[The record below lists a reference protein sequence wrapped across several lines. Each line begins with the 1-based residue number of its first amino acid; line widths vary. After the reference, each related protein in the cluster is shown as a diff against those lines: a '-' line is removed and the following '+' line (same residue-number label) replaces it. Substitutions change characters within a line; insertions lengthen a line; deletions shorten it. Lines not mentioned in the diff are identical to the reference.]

1 MVMNKTMTDIPI
13 IVEFEEKEFDSD
25 LDKEQIEL
33 SFVTDNEGKLVHNFK
48 DWSFLRKFKKLKV
61 LKLCR
66 AEILKE
72 FSNNFFTNLYSME
85 KLEKLIIEESQI
97 SLPDKPLPSNLFPKN
112 FKEYEIKFDLKY
124 LPSDIFEPNKG
135 KDFEEYQ
142 GIGDLDDLEYT
153 YDWFTKGFPQLYDFP
168 NIEKF
173 KKLEILNFYN
183 IFDTESYQGH
193 LFEMDNSLFYKKI
206 NIIKSLLKKANVKKI
221 NIFGL
226 NLNNNKIYDEEKA
239 RDDITGKSFIYFDSE
254 IFKSITE
261 LYNTK
266 KIIFNS
272 ENPLKYLK
280 KYYRVSNLKEITNLA
295 MTSGIPKGVKNF
307 TLGEEG
313 TIQIKMK
320 V

>member
-1 MVMNKTMTDIPI
+1 MNKTMTDIPI

-25 LDKEQIEL
+25 LEKEQIEL

-61 LKLCR
+61 LKLKG
-66 AEILKE
+66 AEIGE

-85 KLEKLIIEESQI
+85 KLEKLIIEGSQI

-112 FKEYEIKFDLKY
+112 FKEYEIKFHLKY

-168 NIEKF
+168 NIDKF

-193 LFEMDNSLFYKKI
+193 LFEMGDSLFYKKI
-206 NIIKSLLKKANVKKI
+206 DIIKSLLKKANVKKI

-226 NLNNNKIYDEEKA
+226 NLNNENIYT
-239 RDDITGKSFIYFDSE
+239 RDIATYDGVLGLPEKSFTLYDSE

-261 LYNTK
+261 LYNIK
-266 KIIFNS
+266 KVVFNN
-272 ENPLKYLK
+272 EDPLKYLK
-280 KYYRVSNLKEITNLA
+280 KYYKCSNLKEITNLA
-295 MTSGIPKGVKNF
+295 KTSGIPKGVKYF
-307 TLGEEG
+307 G
-313 TIQIKMK
+313 T
-320 V
+320 

>member
-1 MVMNKTMTDIPI
+1 MDKTMNDIPI
-13 IVEFEEKEFDSD
+13 IVEFEEKEFDKD
-25 LDKEQIEL
+25 LNKEEIEL
-33 SFVTDNEGKLVHNFK
+33 SFVRDYEGNLVHNFK

-61 LKLCR
+61 LKLKD
-66 AEILKE
+66 AEIGE

-85 KLEKLIIEESQI
+85 KLEKLIIEGSQI

-112 FKEYEIKFDLKY
+112 FKEYEIKFHLKY

-135 KDFEEYQ
+135 KDFKEYQ

-168 NIEKF
+168 NIDKF

-193 LFEMDNSLFYKKI
+193 LFEMGDSLFYKKI
-206 NIIKSLLKKANVKKI
+206 DIIKSLLKKANVKKI

-226 NLNNNKIYDEEKA
+226 NLNNENIYT
-239 RDDITGKSFIYFDSE
+239 RDIATYDGVLGLPEKSFTLYDSE

-261 LYNTK
+261 LYNIK
-266 KIIFNS
+266 KVVFNN
-272 ENPLKYLK
+272 EDPLKYLK
-280 KYYRVSNLKEITNLA
+280 KYYKCSNLKEITNLA
-295 MTSGIPKGVKNF
+295 KTSGIPKGVKNNF
-307 TLGEEG
+307 G
-313 TIQIKMK
+313 T
-320 V
+320 

>member
-1 MVMNKTMTDIPI
+1 MDKTMNDIPI
-13 IVEFEEKEFDSD
+13 IVEFEEKEFDKD
-25 LDKEQIEL
+25 LNKEEIEL
-33 SFVTDNEGKLVHNFK
+33 SFVRDYEGNLVHNFK

-61 LKLCR
+61 LKLKG
-66 AEILKE
+66 AEIGE

-85 KLEKLIIEESQI
+85 KLEKLIIEGSQI

-112 FKEYEIKFDLKY
+112 FKEYEIKFHLKY

-135 KDFEEYQ
+135 KDFKEYQ

-168 NIEKF
+168 NIDKF

-193 LFEMDNSLFYKKI
+193 LFEMGDSLFYKKI
-206 NIIKSLLKKANVKKI
+206 DIIKSLLKKANVKKI

-226 NLNNNKIYDEEKA
+226 NLNNENIYT
-239 RDDITGKSFIYFDSE
+239 RDIATYDGVLGLPEKSFTLYDSE

-261 LYNTK
+261 LYNIK
-266 KIIFNS
+266 KVVLNN

-280 KYYRVSNLKEITNLA
+280 KYYKCSNLKEITNLA
-295 MTSGIPKGVKNF
+295 KTSGIPKGVKYF
-307 TLGEEG
+307 G
-313 TIQIKMK
+313 T
-320 V
+320 

>member
-1 MVMNKTMTDIPI
+1 MIYFPI
-13 IVEFEEKEFDSD
+13 TVEFEEKEFDSV
-25 LDKEQIEL
+25 LEKEQIEL
-33 SFVTDNEGKLVHNFK
+33 YFVTDNDGKIVHNFK
-48 DWSFLRKFKKLKV
+48 DWSFLKKFKKLKV
-61 LKLCR
+61 LKLNR
-66 AEILKE
+66 AEILKK
-72 FSNNFFTNLYSME
+72 FSNNFFTNLYGMD
-85 KLEKLIIEESQI
+85 KLEKLIIEDTQI
-97 SLPDKPLPSNLFPKN
+97 SLPDKPLPINLYPKN

-135 KDFEEYQ
+135 EDYKGYE
-142 GIGDLDDLEYT
+142 GIGDIDDLEYT
-153 YDWFTKGFPQLYDFP
+153 FEWFTKGFPQLYDFP

-183 IFDTESYQGH
+183 ILDTDSYQGH
-193 LFEMDNSLFYKKI
+193 LFEIDNSLFYKKI
-206 NIIKSLLKKANVKKI
+206 NIIKSLLKKTNVKNI

-226 NLNNNKIYDEEKA
+226 NLKNDNIYEREIAK
-239 RDDITGKSFIYFDSE
+239 DDATGKSFTYFESE

-261 LYNTK
+261 LYNIK
-266 KIIFNS
+266 KILFNN

-280 KYYRVSNLKEITNLA
+280 RYYKVSNLKEITNLA
-295 MTSGIPKGVKNF
+295 ITSGIPKGVKNF

>member
-1 MVMNKTMTDIPI
+1 MDKTMNDIPI
-13 IVEFEEKEFDSD
+13 IVEFEEKEFDND
-25 LDKEQIEL
+25 LDKEEIEL
-33 SFVTDNEGKLVHNFK
+33 SFVTDNEGNLVHNFK

-61 LKLCR
+61 LKLKG
-66 AEILKE
+66 AEIGE

-85 KLEKLIIEESQI
+85 KLEKLIIEGSQI

-112 FKEYEIKFDLKY
+112 FKEYEIKFHLKY

-168 NIEKF
+168 NIDKF
-173 KKLEILNFYN
+173 KKIEILNFYN

-193 LFEMDNSLFYKKI
+193 LFEMGDSLFYKKI
-206 NIIKSLLKKANVKKI
+206 DIIKSLLKKANVKKI

-226 NLNNNKIYDEEKA
+226 NLNNENIYTRDIATYDGVLGLPEKA
-239 RDDITGKSFIYFDSE
+239 FTLYDSE

-261 LYNTK
+261 LYNIK
-266 KIIFNS
+266 KVVFNN
-272 ENPLKYLK
+272 EDPLKYLK
-280 KYYRVSNLKEITNLA
+280 KYYKCSNLKEITNLA
-295 MTSGIPKGVKNF
+295 KTSGIPKGVKHF
-307 TLGEEG
+307 G
-313 TIQIKMK
+313 T
-320 V
+320 

>member
-1 MVMNKTMTDIPI
+1 MDKTMTDIPI

-25 LDKEQIEL
+25 LDKEEIEL

-97 SLPDKPLPSNLFPKN
+97 SLPDKPLPNNLFPKN
-112 FKEYEIKFDLKY
+112 FKEYEIKFHLKY

-142 GIGDLDDLEYT
+142 GIGDLDDLEFT

-168 NIEKF
+168 NIDKF

-193 LFEMDNSLFYKKI
+193 LFEMGDSLFYKKVD
-206 NIIKSLLKKANVKKI
+206 IIKSFLKKANVKKI

-226 NLNNNKIYDEEKA
+226 NLNNEDIYTK
-239 RDDITGKSFIYFDSE
+239 DIATYDGVLGLPEKSFTLYDSE

-261 LYNTK
+261 LYNIK
-266 KIIFNS
+266 KVVFNN
-272 ENPLKYLK
+272 EDPLKYLK
-280 KYYRVSNLKEITNLA
+280 KYYKCSNLKEITNLA
-295 MTSGIPKGVKNF
+295 KTSGIPKGVKDYLL
-307 TLGEEG
+307 T
-313 TIQIKMK
+313 
-320 V
+320 

>member
-1 MVMNKTMTDIPI
+1 MNDIPI
-13 IVEFEEKEFDSD
+13 IVEFEEKEFDND
-25 LDKEQIEL
+25 LDKEEIEL
-33 SFVTDNEGKLVHNFK
+33 SFVTDNEGNLVHNFK

-61 LKLCR
+61 LKLKG
-66 AEILKE
+66 AEIGE

-85 KLEKLIIEESQI
+85 KLEKLIIEGSQI

-112 FKEYEIKFDLKY
+112 FKEYEIKFHLKY

-168 NIEKF
+168 NIDKF

-193 LFEMDNSLFYKKI
+193 LFEMGDSLFYKKI
-206 NIIKSLLKKANVKKI
+206 DIIKSLLKKANVKKI

-226 NLNNNKIYDEEKA
+226 NLNNENIYT
-239 RDDITGKSFIYFDSE
+239 RDIATYDGVLGLPEKSFTLYDSE

-261 LYNTK
+261 LYNIK
-266 KIIFNS
+266 KVVFNN
-272 ENPLKYLK
+272 EDPLKYLK
-280 KYYRVSNLKEITNLA
+280 KYYKCSNLKEITNLA
-295 MTSGIPKGVKNF
+295 KTSGIPKGVKNNF
-307 TLGEEG
+307 G
-313 TIQIKMK
+313 T
-320 V
+320 

>member
-1 MVMNKTMTDIPI
+1 MNDIPI
-13 IVEFEEKEFDSD
+13 IVEFEEKEFDKD
-25 LDKEQIEL
+25 LNKEEIEL
-33 SFVTDNEGKLVHNFK
+33 SFVRDYEGNLVHNFK

-61 LKLCR
+61 LKLKG
-66 AEILKE
+66 AEIGE

-85 KLEKLIIEESQI
+85 KLEKLIIEGSQI

-112 FKEYEIKFDLKY
+112 FKEYEIKFHLKY

-135 KDFEEYQ
+135 KDFKEYQ

-168 NIEKF
+168 NIDKF

-193 LFEMDNSLFYKKI
+193 LFEMGDSLFYKKI
-206 NIIKSLLKKANVKKI
+206 DIIKSLLKKANVKKI

-226 NLNNNKIYDEEKA
+226 NLNNENIYT
-239 RDDITGKSFIYFDSE
+239 RDIATYDGVLGLPEKSFTLYDSE

-261 LYNTK
+261 LYNIK
-266 KIIFNS
+266 KVVFNN
-272 ENPLKYLK
+272 EDPLKYLK
-280 KYYRVSNLKEITNLA
+280 KYYKCSNLKEITNLA
-295 MTSGIPKGVKNF
+295 KTSGIPKGVKNNF
-307 TLGEEG
+307 G
-313 TIQIKMK
+313 T
-320 V
+320 

>member
-1 MVMNKTMTDIPI
+1 MDKTMNDIPI
-13 IVEFEEKEFDSD
+13 IVEFEEKEFDKD
-25 LDKEQIEL
+25 LNKEEIEL
-33 SFVTDNEGKLVHNFK
+33 SFVRDYEGNLVHNFK

-61 LKLCR
+61 LKLKG
-66 AEILKE
+66 AEIGE

-85 KLEKLIIEESQI
+85 KLEKLIIEGSQI

-112 FKEYEIKFDLKY
+112 FKEYEIKFHLKY

-135 KDFEEYQ
+135 KDFKEYQ

-168 NIEKF
+168 NIDKF

-193 LFEMDNSLFYKKI
+193 LFEMGDSLFYKKI
-206 NIIKSLLKKANVKKI
+206 DTIKSLLKKANVKKI

-226 NLNNNKIYDEEKA
+226 NLNNENIYT
-239 RDDITGKSFIYFDSE
+239 RDIATYDGVLGLPEKSFTLYDSE

-261 LYNTK
+261 LYNIK
-266 KIIFNS
+266 KVVFNN
-272 ENPLKYLK
+272 EDPLKYLK
-280 KYYRVSNLKEITNLA
+280 KYYKCSNLKEITNLA
-295 MTSGIPKGVKNF
+295 KTSGIPKGVKYF
-307 TLGEEG
+307 G
-313 TIQIKMK
+313 T
-320 V
+320 

>member
-1 MVMNKTMTDIPI
+1 
-13 IVEFEEKEFDSD
+13 
-25 LDKEQIEL
+25 
-33 SFVTDNEGKLVHNFK
+33 
-48 DWSFLRKFKKLKV
+48 
-61 LKLCR
+61 
-66 AEILKE
+66 
-72 FSNNFFTNLYSME
+72 
-85 KLEKLIIEESQI
+85 
-97 SLPDKPLPSNLFPKN
+97 
-112 FKEYEIKFDLKY
+112 
-124 LPSDIFEPNKG
+124 
-135 KDFEEYQ
+135 
-142 GIGDLDDLEYT
+142 
-153 YDWFTKGFPQLYDFP
+153 
-168 NIEKF
+168 
-173 KKLEILNFYN
+173 
-183 IFDTESYQGH
+183 
-193 LFEMDNSLFYKKI
+193 MDNSLFYKKI

>member
-1 MVMNKTMTDIPI
+1 MDKTMNDIPI
-13 IVEFEEKEFDSD
+13 IVEFEEKEFDND
-25 LDKEQIEL
+25 LDKEEIEL
-33 SFVTDNEGKLVHNFK
+33 SFVTDNEGNLVHNFK

-61 LKLCR
+61 LKLKD
-66 AEILKE
+66 AEIGE

-85 KLEKLIIEESQI
+85 KLEKLIIEGSQI

-112 FKEYEIKFDLKY
+112 FKEYEIKFHLKY

-135 KDFEEYQ
+135 KDFKEYQ

-168 NIEKF
+168 NIDKF

-193 LFEMDNSLFYKKI
+193 LFEMGDSLFYKKI
-206 NIIKSLLKKANVKKI
+206 DTIKSLLKKANVKKI

-226 NLNNNKIYDEEKA
+226 NLNNENIYT
-239 RDDITGKSFIYFDSE
+239 RDIATYDGVLGLPEKSFTLYDSE

-261 LYNTK
+261 LYNIK
-266 KIIFNS
+266 KVVLNN

-280 KYYRVSNLKEITNLA
+280 KYYKCSNLKEITNLA
-295 MTSGIPKGVKNF
+295 KTSGIPKGVKYF
-307 TLGEEG
+307 G
-313 TIQIKMK
+313 T
-320 V
+320 

>member
-1 MVMNKTMTDIPI
+1 MDKTMNDIPI
-13 IVEFEEKEFDSD
+13 IVEFEEKEFDKD
-25 LDKEQIEL
+25 LNKEEIEL
-33 SFVTDNEGKLVHNFK
+33 SFVRDNEGNLVHNFK

-61 LKLCR
+61 LKLKD
-66 AEILKE
+66 AEIGE

-85 KLEKLIIEESQI
+85 KLEKLIIEGSQI

-112 FKEYEIKFDLKY
+112 FKEYEIKFHLKY

-135 KDFEEYQ
+135 KDFKEYQ

-168 NIEKF
+168 NIDKF

-193 LFEMDNSLFYKKI
+193 LFEMGDSLFYKKI
-206 NIIKSLLKKANVKKI
+206 DTIKSLLKKANVKKI

-226 NLNNNKIYDEEKA
+226 NLNNENIYT
-239 RDDITGKSFIYFDSE
+239 RDIATYDGVLGLPEKSFTLYDSE

-261 LYNTK
+261 LYNIK
-266 KIIFNS
+266 KVVLNN

-280 KYYRVSNLKEITNLA
+280 KYYKCSNLKEITNLA
-295 MTSGIPKGVKNF
+295 KTSGIPKGVKYF
-307 TLGEEG
+307 G
-313 TIQIKMK
+313 T
-320 V
+320 

>member
-1 MVMNKTMTDIPI
+1 MDKTMTDIPI

-25 LDKEQIEL
+25 LDKEEIEL
-33 SFVTDNEGKLVHNFK
+33 SFVDDNEGKLVHNFK

-97 SLPDKPLPSNLFPKN
+97 SLPDKSLPSNLFPKN
-112 FKEYEIKFDLKY
+112 FKEYEIKFNLKY

-168 NIEKF
+168 NIDKF

-193 LFEMDNSLFYKKI
+193 LFEMGDSLFYKKI
-206 NIIKSLLKKANVKKI
+206 DIIKSLLKKANVKKI

-226 NLNNNKIYDEEKA
+226 NLNNENIYT
-239 RDDITGKSFIYFDSE
+239 RDIATYDGVLGLPEKSFTLYDSE

-261 LYNTK
+261 LYNIK
-266 KIIFNS
+266 KVIFNN
-272 ENPLKYLK
+272 EDPLKYLK
-280 KYYRVSNLKEITNLA
+280 KYYKCSNLKEITNLA
-295 MTSGIPKGVKNF
+295 KTSGIPKGVKYF
-307 TLGEEG
+307 ET
-313 TIQIKMK
+313 
-320 V
+320 

>member
-1 MVMNKTMTDIPI
+1 MDKTMNDIPI
-13 IVEFEEKEFDSD
+13 IVEFEEKEFDND
-25 LDKEQIEL
+25 LDKEEIEL
-33 SFVTDNEGKLVHNFK
+33 SFVTDNEGNLVHNFK

-61 LKLCR
+61 LKLKG
-66 AEILKE
+66 AEIGE

-85 KLEKLIIEESQI
+85 KLEKLIIEGSQI

-112 FKEYEIKFDLKY
+112 FKEYEIKFHLKY

-168 NIEKF
+168 NIDKF

-193 LFEMDNSLFYKKI
+193 LFEMGDSLFYKKI
-206 NIIKSLLKKANVKKI
+206 DIIKSLLKKANVKKI

-226 NLNNNKIYDEEKA
+226 NLNNENIYT
-239 RDDITGKSFIYFDSE
+239 RDIATYDGVLGLPEKSFTLYDSE

-261 LYNTK
+261 LYNIK
-266 KIIFNS
+266 KVVFNN
-272 ENPLKYLK
+272 EDPLKYLK
-280 KYYRVSNLKEITNLA
+280 KYYKCSNLKEITNLA
-295 MTSGIPKGVKNF
+295 KTSGIPKGVKHF
-307 TLGEEG
+307 G
-313 TIQIKMK
+313 T
-320 V
+320 

>member
-1 MVMNKTMTDIPI
+1 MDKTMNDIPI
-13 IVEFEEKEFDSD
+13 IVEFEEKEFDKD
-25 LDKEQIEL
+25 LNKEEIEL
-33 SFVTDNEGKLVHNFK
+33 SFVRDYEGNLVHNFK

-61 LKLCR
+61 LKLKD
-66 AEILKE
+66 AEIGE

-85 KLEKLIIEESQI
+85 KLEKLIIEGSQI

-112 FKEYEIKFDLKY
+112 FKEYEIKFHLKY

-168 NIEKF
+168 NIDKF

-193 LFEMDNSLFYKKI
+193 LFEMGDSLFYKKI
-206 NIIKSLLKKANVKKI
+206 DIIKSLLKKANVKKI

-226 NLNNNKIYDEEKA
+226 NLNNENIYT
-239 RDDITGKSFIYFDSE
+239 RDIATYDGVLGLPEKSFTLYDSE

-261 LYNTK
+261 LYNIK
-266 KIIFNS
+266 KVVFNN
-272 ENPLKYLK
+272 EDPLKYLK
-280 KYYRVSNLKEITNLA
+280 KYYKCSNLKEITNLA
-295 MTSGIPKGVKNF
+295 KTSGIPKGVKYF
-307 TLGEEG
+307 G
-313 TIQIKMK
+313 T
-320 V
+320 

>member
-1 MVMNKTMTDIPI
+1 MDKTMNDIPI
-13 IVEFEEKEFDSD
+13 IVEFEEKEFDKD
-25 LDKEQIEL
+25 LNKEEIEL
-33 SFVTDNEGKLVHNFK
+33 SFVRDYEGNLVHNFK
-48 DWSFLRKFKKLKV
+48 DLSFLRKFKKLKV
-61 LKLCR
+61 LKLKD
-66 AEILKE
+66 AEIGE

-85 KLEKLIIEESQI
+85 KLEKLIIEGSQI

-112 FKEYEIKFDLKY
+112 FKEYEIKFHLKY

-135 KDFEEYQ
+135 KDFKEYQ

-168 NIEKF
+168 NIDKF

-193 LFEMDNSLFYKKI
+193 LFEMGDSLFYKKI
-206 NIIKSLLKKANVKKI
+206 DIIKSLLKKANVKKI

-226 NLNNNKIYDEEKA
+226 NLNNENIYT
-239 RDDITGKSFIYFDSE
+239 RDIATYDGVLGLPEKSFTLYDSE

-261 LYNTK
+261 LYNIK
-266 KIIFNS
+266 KVVLNN

-280 KYYRVSNLKEITNLA
+280 KYYKCSNLKEITNLA
-295 MTSGIPKGVKNF
+295 KTSGIPKGVKYF
-307 TLGEEG
+307 G
-313 TIQIKMK
+313 T
-320 V
+320 

>member
-1 MVMNKTMTDIPI
+1 MDKTMNDIPI

-25 LDKEQIEL
+25 LDKEEIEL
-33 SFVTDNEGKLVHNFK
+33 SFVRDNEGNLVHNFK

-61 LKLCR
+61 LKLKD
-66 AEILKE
+66 AEIGE
-72 FSNNFFTNLYSME
+72 FSNNFFANLYSME

-112 FKEYEIKFDLKY
+112 FKEYEIKFHLKY

-142 GIGDLDDLEYT
+142 GIGDLDDLEFT

-168 NIEKF
+168 NIDKF

-193 LFEMDNSLFYKKI
+193 LFEMGDSLFYKKI
-206 NIIKSLLKKANVKKI
+206 DIIKSLLKKANVKKI

-226 NLNNNKIYDEEKA
+226 NLNNEDIYTQ
-239 RDDITGKSFIYFDSE
+239 DIATYD
-254 IFKSITE
+254 
-261 LYNTK
+261 
-266 KIIFNS
+266 
-272 ENPLKYLK
+272 
-280 KYYRVSNLKEITNLA
+280 
-295 MTSGIPKGVKNF
+295 GV
-307 TLGEEG
+307 
-313 TIQIKMK
+313 
-320 V
+320 

>member
-1 MVMNKTMTDIPI
+1 MNDIPI
-13 IVEFEEKEFDSD
+13 IVEFEEKEFDKD
-25 LDKEQIEL
+25 LNKEEIEL
-33 SFVTDNEGKLVHNFK
+33 SFVRDYEGNLVHNFK

-61 LKLCR
+61 LKLKD
-66 AEILKE
+66 AEIGE

-85 KLEKLIIEESQI
+85 KLEKLIIEGSQI

-112 FKEYEIKFDLKY
+112 FKEYEIKFHLKY

-135 KDFEEYQ
+135 KDFKEYQ

-168 NIEKF
+168 NIDKF

-193 LFEMDNSLFYKKI
+193 LFEMGDSLFYKKI
-206 NIIKSLLKKANVKKI
+206 DTIKSLLKKANVKKI

-226 NLNNNKIYDEEKA
+226 NLNNENIYT
-239 RDDITGKSFIYFDSE
+239 RDIATYDGVLGLPEKSFTLYDSE

-261 LYNTK
+261 LYNIK
-266 KIIFNS
+266 KVVLNN

-280 KYYRVSNLKEITNLA
+280 KYYKCSNLKEITNLA
-295 MTSGIPKGVKNF
+295 KTSGIPKGVKYF
-307 TLGEEG
+307 G
-313 TIQIKMK
+313 T
-320 V
+320 

>member
-1 MVMNKTMTDIPI
+1 MDKTMNDIPI
-13 IVEFEEKEFDSD
+13 IVEFEEKEFDND
-25 LDKEQIEL
+25 LDKEEIEL
-33 SFVTDNEGKLVHNFK
+33 SFVTDNEGNLVHNFK

-61 LKLCR
+61 LKLKG
-66 AEILKE
+66 AEIGE

-85 KLEKLIIEESQI
+85 KLEKLIIEGSQI

-112 FKEYEIKFDLKY
+112 FKEYEIKFHLKY

-168 NIEKF
+168 NIDKF

-193 LFEMDNSLFYKKI
+193 LFEMGDSLFYKKI
-206 NIIKSLLKKANVKKI
+206 DTIKSLLKKANVKKI

-226 NLNNNKIYDEEKA
+226 NLNNENIYT
-239 RDDITGKSFIYFDSE
+239 RDIATYDGVLGLPEKSFTLYDSE

-261 LYNTK
+261 LYNIK
-266 KIIFNS
+266 KVVLNN

-280 KYYRVSNLKEITNLA
+280 KYYKCSNLKEITNLA
-295 MTSGIPKGVKNF
+295 KTSGIPKGVKYF
-307 TLGEEG
+307 G
-313 TIQIKMK
+313 T
-320 V
+320 

>member
-1 MVMNKTMTDIPI
+1 MDKTMNDIPI
-13 IVEFEEKEFDSD
+13 IVEFEEKEFDKD
-25 LDKEQIEL
+25 LNKEEIEL
-33 SFVTDNEGKLVHNFK
+33 SFVRDYEGNLVHNFK

-61 LKLCR
+61 LKLKD
-66 AEILKE
+66 AEIGE

-85 KLEKLIIEESQI
+85 KLEKLIIEGSQI

-112 FKEYEIKFDLKY
+112 FKEYEIKFHLKY

-135 KDFEEYQ
+135 KDFKEYQ

-168 NIEKF
+168 NIDKF

-193 LFEMDNSLFYKKI
+193 LFEMGDSLFYKKI
-206 NIIKSLLKKANVKKI
+206 DTIKSLLKKANVKKI

-226 NLNNNKIYDEEKA
+226 NLNNENIYT
-239 RDDITGKSFIYFDSE
+239 RDIATYDGVLGLPEKSFTLYDSE

-261 LYNTK
+261 LYNIK
-266 KIIFNS
+266 KVVLNN

-280 KYYRVSNLKEITNLA
+280 KYYKCSNLKEITNLA
-295 MTSGIPKGVKNF
+295 KTSGIPKGVKYF
-307 TLGEEG
+307 G
-313 TIQIKMK
+313 T
-320 V
+320 

>member
-1 MVMNKTMTDIPI
+1 MDKTMNDIPI
-13 IVEFEEKEFDSD
+13 IVEFEEKEFDND
-25 LDKEQIEL
+25 LDKEEIEL
-33 SFVTDNEGKLVHNFK
+33 SFVTDNEGNLVHNFK

-61 LKLCR
+61 LKLKG
-66 AEILKE
+66 AEIGE

-85 KLEKLIIEESQI
+85 KLEKLIIEGSQI

-112 FKEYEIKFDLKY
+112 FKEYEIKFHLKY

-168 NIEKF
+168 NIDKF

-193 LFEMDNSLFYKKI
+193 LFEMGDSLFYKKI
-206 NIIKSLLKKANVKKI
+206 DTIKSLLKKANVKKI

-226 NLNNNKIYDEEKA
+226 NLNNENIYT
-239 RDDITGKSFIYFDSE
+239 RDIATYDGVLGLPEKSFTLYDSE

-261 LYNTK
+261 LYNIK
-266 KIIFNS
+266 KVVFNN
-272 ENPLKYLK
+272 EDPLKYLK
-280 KYYRVSNLKEITNLA
+280 KYYKCSNLKEITNLA
-295 MTSGIPKGVKNF
+295 KTSGIPKGVKNNF
-307 TLGEEG
+307 G
-313 TIQIKMK
+313 T
-320 V
+320 

>member
-1 MVMNKTMTDIPI
+1 MDKTMTDIPI

-25 LDKEQIEL
+25 LDKEEIEL
-33 SFVTDNEGKLVHNFK
+33 SFVDDNEGKLVHNFK

-112 FKEYEIKFDLKY
+112 FKEYEIKFNLKY

-142 GIGDLDDLEYT
+142 GIGDLDDLEFT

-168 NIEKF
+168 NIDKF

-193 LFEMDNSLFYKKI
+193 LFEMGDSLFYKKI
-206 NIIKSLLKKANVKKI
+206 DIIKSLLKKANVKKI

-226 NLNNNKIYDEEKA
+226 NLNNENIYT
-239 RDDITGKSFIYFDSE
+239 RDIATYDGVLGLPEKSFTLYDSE

-261 LYNTK
+261 LYNIK
-266 KIIFNS
+266 KVIFNN
-272 ENPLKYLK
+272 EDPLKYLK
-280 KYYRVSNLKEITNLA
+280 KYYKCSNLKEITNLA
-295 MTSGIPKGVKNF
+295 KTSGIPKGVKYF
-307 TLGEEG
+307 ET
-313 TIQIKMK
+313 
-320 V
+320 

>member
-1 MVMNKTMTDIPI
+1 MDKTMNDIPI
-13 IVEFEEKEFDSD
+13 IVEFEEKEFDKD
-25 LDKEQIEL
+25 LNKEEIEL
-33 SFVTDNEGKLVHNFK
+33 SFVRDYEGNLVHNFK

-61 LKLCR
+61 LKLKG
-66 AEILKE
+66 AEIGE

-85 KLEKLIIEESQI
+85 KLEKLIIEGSQI

-112 FKEYEIKFDLKY
+112 FKEYEIKFHLKY

-168 NIEKF
+168 NIDKF

-193 LFEMDNSLFYKKI
+193 LFEMGDSLFYKKI
-206 NIIKSLLKKANVKKI
+206 DIIKSLLKKANVKKI

-226 NLNNNKIYDEEKA
+226 NLNNENIYT
-239 RDDITGKSFIYFDSE
+239 RDIATYDGVLGLPEKSFTLYDSE

-261 LYNTK
+261 LYNIK
-266 KIIFNS
+266 KVVFNN
-272 ENPLKYLK
+272 EDPLKYLK
-280 KYYRVSNLKEITNLA
+280 KYYKCSNLKEITNLA
-295 MTSGIPKGVKNF
+295 KTSGIPKGVKNNF
-307 TLGEEG
+307 G
-313 TIQIKMK
+313 T
-320 V
+320 

>member
-1 MVMNKTMTDIPI
+1 MDKTMNDIPI
-13 IVEFEEKEFDSD
+13 IVEFEEKEFDKD
-25 LDKEQIEL
+25 LNKEEIEL
-33 SFVTDNEGKLVHNFK
+33 SFVRDYEGNLVHNFK

-61 LKLCR
+61 LKLKD
-66 AEILKE
+66 AEIGE

-85 KLEKLIIEESQI
+85 KLEKLIIEGSQI

-112 FKEYEIKFDLKY
+112 FKEYEIKFHLKY

-135 KDFEEYQ
+135 KGFEEYQ

-168 NIEKF
+168 NIDKF

-193 LFEMDNSLFYKKI
+193 LFEMGDSLFYKKI
-206 NIIKSLLKKANVKKI
+206 DTIKSLLKKANVKKI

-226 NLNNNKIYDEEKA
+226 NLNNENIYT
-239 RDDITGKSFIYFDSE
+239 RDIATYDGVLGLPEKSFTLYDSE

-261 LYNTK
+261 LYNIK
-266 KIIFNS
+266 KVVLNN
-272 ENPLKYLK
+272 EHPLKYLK
-280 KYYRVSNLKEITNLA
+280 KYYKCSNLKEITNLA
-295 MTSGIPKGVKNF
+295 KTSGIPKGVKYF
-307 TLGEEG
+307 G
-313 TIQIKMK
+313 T
-320 V
+320 

>member
-1 MVMNKTMTDIPI
+1 MTDIPI

-25 LDKEQIEL
+25 LDKEEIEL

-61 LKLCR
+61 LKLYR
-66 AEILKE
+66 AEILNE

-112 FKEYEIKFDLKY
+112 FKEYEIKFHLKY

-142 GIGDLDDLEYT
+142 GIGDLDDLEFT
-153 YDWFTKGFPQLYDFP
+153 YDWFTIGFPQLYDFP
-168 NIEKF
+168 NIDKF

-193 LFEMDNSLFYKKI
+193 LFEMGDSLFYKKI
-206 NIIKSLLKKANVKKI
+206 DTIKSLLKKANVKKI

-226 NLNNNKIYDEEKA
+226 NLNSENIYI
-239 RDDITGKSFIYFDSE
+239 RDIATYDGVLGLPEKSFTLYDSE

-261 LYNTK
+261 LYNIK
-266 KIIFNS
+266 KVVFNN
-272 ENPLKYLK
+272 EDPLKYLK
-280 KYYRVSNLKEITNLA
+280 KYYKCSNLKEITNLA
-295 MTSGIPKGVKNF
+295 KTSGIPKGVKHF
-307 TLGEEG
+307 G
-313 TIQIKMK
+313 T
-320 V
+320 

>member
-1 MVMNKTMTDIPI
+1 MNDIPI
-13 IVEFEEKEFDSD
+13 IVEFEEKEFDND
-25 LDKEQIEL
+25 LDKEEIEL
-33 SFVTDNEGKLVHNFK
+33 SFVTDNEGNLVHNFK

-61 LKLCR
+61 LKLKG
-66 AEILKE
+66 AEIGE

-85 KLEKLIIEESQI
+85 KLEKLIIEGSQI

-112 FKEYEIKFDLKY
+112 FKEYEIKFHLKY

-135 KDFEEYQ
+135 KDFKEYQ

-168 NIEKF
+168 NIDKF

-193 LFEMDNSLFYKKI
+193 LFEMGDSLFYKKI
-206 NIIKSLLKKANVKKI
+206 DTIKSLLKKANVKKI

-226 NLNNNKIYDEEKA
+226 NLNNENIYT
-239 RDDITGKSFIYFDSE
+239 RDIATYDGVLGLPEKSFTLYDSE

-261 LYNTK
+261 LYNIK
-266 KIIFNS
+266 KVVLNN

-280 KYYRVSNLKEITNLA
+280 KYYKCSNLKEITNLA
-295 MTSGIPKGVKNF
+295 KTSGIPKGVKYF
-307 TLGEEG
+307 G
-313 TIQIKMK
+313 T
-320 V
+320 

>member
-1 MVMNKTMTDIPI
+1 MDKTMNDIPI

-25 LDKEQIEL
+25 LDKEEIEL
-33 SFVTDNEGKLVHNFK
+33 SFVRDNEGNLVHNFK

-61 LKLCR
+61 LKLKD
-66 AEILKE
+66 AEIGE

-85 KLEKLIIEESQI
+85 KLEKLIIEGSQI

-112 FKEYEIKFDLKY
+112 FKEYEIKFHLKY

-168 NIEKF
+168 NIDKF

-193 LFEMDNSLFYKKI
+193 LFEMGDSLFYKKI
-206 NIIKSLLKKANVKKI
+206 DTIKSLLKKANVKKI

-226 NLNNNKIYDEEKA
+226 NLNSENIYT
-239 RDDITGKSFIYFDSE
+239 RDIATYDGVLGLPEKSFTLYDSE

-261 LYNTK
+261 LYNIK
-266 KIIFNS
+266 KVVFNN
-272 ENPLKYLK
+272 EDPLKYLK
-280 KYYRVSNLKEITNLA
+280 KYYKCSNLKEITNLA
-295 MTSGIPKGVKNF
+295 KTSGIPKGVKHF
-307 TLGEEG
+307 G
-313 TIQIKMK
+313 T
-320 V
+320 